1 MGTRQRQVDLG
12 AARSRA
18 IVADLGREIREARID
33 RGLSQEE
40 LGRAVGLSG
49 SQVGRIERGL
59 IRSVTIEQVCLL
71 LAAVGLELSA
81 RAFPSGQPI
90 RDAAHAALLGRL
102 RVCLHRSLTRRTEV
116 PLPIAGDRRAW
127 DAIVRGEGWTVGI
140 EAETRPRDLQALQR
154 RLALKARDGRVD
166 AVVLLLLDSRHN
178 RTLVRE
184 SADLATAFPVPG
196 RRVLE
201 LLGAG
206 VMPPGSGIALLSPPD
221 PTAGASH
228 GRGRPARGA

>member
-102 RVCLHRSLTRRTEV
+102 RVCLHRSLTWRTEV